1 MASEGRLRELEERY
15 EGYTVYDNR
24 GEKIGKVD
32 DLFVDETD
40 REEYIGVK
48 MGLFGLQGETL
59 IPMEIARVN
68 ERERT
73 IEVAESKD
81 HVKDAPTFRDDD
93 DVTSEY
99 EDRIRRHFG
108 LETPEPSEERGTY
121 GRDTGAGATP
131 SGGMRDLETGERGRM
146 GDEGYREAG
155 GREDLSSS
163 GAPTAG
169 PGEARPTGGTEGLQ
183 AGDPGRM
190 EDEGYREGYREGFRE
205 GLREGLREA
214 GVSRGEVGDRGD
226 LDSPGTT
233 TGAGATE
240 EGTPRR
246 DIGGP
251 GDEGYR
257 DRGAEGTAERP
268 SDEGG
273 REESELTRVWR
284 RIRR

>member
-1 MASEGRLRELEERY
+1 VTSEDRLRELEERY

-108 LETPEPSEERGTY
+108 LESLEPSAERGMY
-121 GRDTGAGATP
+121 GRDTSAAAGAAP

-155 GREDLSSS
+155 EDLGSS
-163 GAPTAG
+163 GAPAAG
-169 PGEARPTGGTEGLQ
+169 PSEARPTGGTEGVQ
-183 AGDPGRM
+183 AGDRGRM

-205 GLREGLREA
+205 GLREA
-214 GVSRGEVGDRGD
+214 GVSRGELGG
-226 LDSPGTT
+226 
-233 TGAGATE
+233 
-240 EGTPRR
+240 EGFR
-246 DIGGP
+246 DHA
-251 GDEGYR
+251 D
-257 DRGAEGTAERP
+257 AEGTAERP
-268 SDEGG
+268 SGEGE
-273 REESELTRVWR
+273 REEGRLTRAWR